1 MKTRTEI
8 HHYTLPLDTAT
19 NSSLTLSS
27 PTELT
32 QLSTW
37 AFLLIFQSSLRT
49 YIEEPSFWKHT
60 CSICCVTHINGNVL
74 VIVIFFIPTLAALL
88 CTVCMIQSFCFFIQT
103 RNPWHVPTAFS
114 CSQWLLWLLQK
125 APVFRWTALMPCH
138 SLQCNVTQS
147 SRLSSLEIPDRKKS
161 TKIYHVQCKTFYNIS
176 WMCLLHNHIYPVQAL
191 ILILLM
197 TLGGPVYTLQLLE
210 GQYTMAEYRL

>member
-1 MKTRTEI
+1 MLFFPLKVRRLTVKTRMEI
-8 HHYTLPLDTAT
+8 HHYTLQLDTAT

-37 AFLLIFQSSLRT
+37 AFLLIFQSSLRR

-60 CSICCVTHINGNVL
+60 CSICCVTHINGNVI
-74 VIVIFFIPTLAALL
+74 VIVIFFYSHVSNIVVYCLYDTKCFVL
-88 CTVCMIQSFCFFIQT
+88 FCFFIQT

-125 APVFRWTALMPCH
+125 APVFRWTALNFTH
-138 SLQCNVTQS
+138 A
-147 SRLSSLEIPDRKKS
+147 LSQPSVQRD
-161 TKIYHVQCKTFYNIS
+161 TKLTFK
-176 WMCLLHNHIYPVQAL
+176 
-191 ILILLM
+191 
-197 TLGGPVYTLQLLE
+197 
-210 GQYTMAEYRL
+210 